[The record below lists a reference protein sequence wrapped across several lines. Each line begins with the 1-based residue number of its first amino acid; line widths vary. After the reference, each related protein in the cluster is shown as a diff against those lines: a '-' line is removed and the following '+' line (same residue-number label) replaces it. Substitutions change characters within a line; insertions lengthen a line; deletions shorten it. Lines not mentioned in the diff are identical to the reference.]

1 MEITTEGLAR
11 GLKLMA
17 ERIWAEIG
25 PGFSERVYHNAF
37 EVELR
42 LAGIPYETERIITI
56 SYRNHNVGNLRADLI
71 INGEMIVE
79 LKSTT
84 KLREEFDNQAKNY
97 MRLTGI
103 PYALLINFPAVSG
116 GVEARFFS
124 AQSKDDAREGVVSP
138 GGAVLGPHGEAV

>member
-1 MEITTEGLAR
+1 MEYELRA
-11 GLKLMA
+11 MA
-17 ERIWAEIG
+17 ARIWAELG

-42 LAGIPYETERIITI
+42 IAGIPYETERIITI
-56 SYRNHNVGNLRADLI
+56 SYQNHNVGNLRADLI

-84 KLREEFDNQAKNY
+84 KLKEEFVNQAKNY

-116 GVEARFFS
+116 DIEVRFFS
-124 AQSKDDAREGVVSP
+124 AESKDDGHEGVVP
-138 GGAVLGPHGEAV
+138 PRRAVSDQAGEAV

>member
-1 MEITTEGLAR
+1 MESELRA
-11 GLKLMA
+11 MA
-17 ERIWAEIG
+17 ARIWADLG

-56 SYRNHNVGNLRADLI
+56 AYRNHNVGNLRADLV

-84 KLREEFDNQAKNY
+84 KLKEEFVNQAKNY

-103 PYALLINFPAVSG
+103 PSALLINFPAVSG
-116 GVEARFFS
+116 EVEVRFFL
-124 AQSKDDAREGVVSP
+124 AQGKDGGREGVVP
-138 GGAVLGPHGEAV
+138 EGGGVPNQTGETV

>member
-1 MEITTEGLAR
+1 MEIALR
-11 GLKLMA
+11 SMA
-17 ERIWAEIG
+17 ERIWAELG

-56 SYRNHNVGNLRADLI
+56 SYQNHNVGNLRADLV

-84 KLREEFDNQAKNY
+84 KLKEEFVNQAKNY
-97 MRLTGI
+97 MHLTGI

-116 GVEARFFS
+116 EVEARFFS
-124 AQSKDDAREGVVSP
+124 AQSKDDAHEGVVPS
-138 GGAVLGPHGEAV
+138 GRAVSDQAREAV

>member
-1 MEITTEGLAR
+1 MDLETEPLAR
-11 GLKLMA
+11 NLKIMA
-17 ERIWAEIG
+17 EKIWAELG

-42 LAGIPYETERIITI
+42 LAGISYETERIITI

-84 KLREEFDNQAKNY
+84 KLREEFVNQAKNY

-116 GVEARFFS
+116 EVEVRFFS
-124 AQSKDDAREGVVSP
+124 AQSKYDDREGVVSA
-138 GGAVLGPHGEAV
+138 GGAVPVPHGEAV

>member
-1 MEITTEGLAR
+1 MESELRA
-11 GLKLMA
+11 MA
-17 ERIWAEIG
+17 ARIWADLG

-56 SYRNHNVGNLRADLI
+56 PYRNHNVGNLRADLI
-71 INGEMIVE
+71 INGEMVVE

-84 KLREEFDNQAKNY
+84 KLKEEFVNQAKNY

-103 PYALLINFPAVSG
+103 PKALLINFPAVSG
-116 GVEARFFS
+116 DVEARFFS
-124 AQSKDDAREGVVSP
+124 AQSNDDHEGVVP
-138 GGAVLGPHGEAV
+138 EGGAVPDQAGEAM

>member
-1 MEITTEGLAR
+1 
-11 GLKLMA
+11 MA
-17 ERIWAEIG
+17 ARIWADLG

-56 SYRNHNVGNLRADLI
+56 PYRNHNVGNLRADLI

-79 LKSTT
+79 LKSAT
-84 KLREEFDNQAKNY
+84 KLKEEFVNQAKNY

-103 PYALLINFPAVSG
+103 QSALLVNFPAVSG
-116 GVEARFFS
+116 EVEARFFS
-124 AQSKDDAREGVVSP
+124 GQSKDDGREGVVST
-138 GGAVLGPHGEAV
+138 GGAVPDQAGEAV

>member
-1 MEITTEGLAR
+1 MESELRA
-11 GLKLMA
+11 MA
-17 ERIWAEIG
+17 ARIWADLG

-84 KLREEFDNQAKNY
+84 KLKEEFVNQARNY

-103 PYALLINFPAVSG
+103 PSALLINFPAVTG
-116 GVEARFFS
+116 DIEVRFFS
-124 AQSKDDAREGVVSP
+124 DLCKDDSGEGVVSS
-138 GGAVLGPHGEAV
+138 GGTVPMQAGEAV